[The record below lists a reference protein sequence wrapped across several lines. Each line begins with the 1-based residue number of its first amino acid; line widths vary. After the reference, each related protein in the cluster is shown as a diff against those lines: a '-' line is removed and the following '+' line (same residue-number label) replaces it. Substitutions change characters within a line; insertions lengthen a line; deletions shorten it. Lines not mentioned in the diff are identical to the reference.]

1 MDLDE
6 FMGEVTKVTGIS
18 DERAE
23 EAYGYLDSAG
33 LLPAAGAADIDV
45 EALREKLLQA
55 HDYAETGDGQYAD
68 KYIRQALRM
77 VTIPLPTEEE
87 EVMSTAGVKE
97 PLSEGEE

>member
-33 LLPAAGAADIDV
+33 LLPAAGAADVDV

-68 KYIRQALRM
+68 KYIRQALQM
-77 VTIPLPTEEE
+77 LPFPDENDD
-87 EVMSTAGVKE
+87 
-97 PLSEGEE
+97 GEEDVEE